1 MINNDLIIKKNL
13 SYKNK
18 KGLTLVELI
27 IVMGLL
33 VLVVFVAY
41 SFFSASGNF
50 FQKNSDKADAQ
61 AQSRLIFQALKIDI
75 GVAKNIKILDRE
87 AGAAVQVVAG
97 QVAYY
102 VVEANVFNKIDGNS
116 GSGNLFPG
124 IPING
129 LSISFTPEGENVL
142 KVVIAATNLKPL
154 ETEFLAANITGFDPT
169 GITTA
174 GIAGDT
180 IIITR
185 AIGN

>member
-1 MINNDLIIKKNL
+1 MINNDLIIKNNL

-75 GVAKNIKILDRE
+75 GVAKNIKILDRK
-87 AGAAVQVVAG
+87 AGAAVKVVAG
-97 QVAYY
+97 QAAYY
-102 VVEANVFNKIDGNS
+102 VNDNVFNKIDGNV
-116 GSGNLFPG
+116 GSANTFHGT
-124 IPING
+124 PING
-129 LSISFTPEGENVL
+129 LSISFTTEGNNVL

-154 ETEFLAANITGFDPT
+154 ETEFFAPNLTEFDSG
-169 GITTA
+169 GITTS
-174 GIAGDT
+174 GISGDT
-180 IIITR
+180 IIITK